1 MIQYTIRDYGVMP
14 DNERYFVGFGL
25 ENTANNKEG
34 YVQAYVAITGNT
46 DKSESQICNLA
57 FSGAFCLVMKIAGL
71 TLGNKKILLTNI
83 SYGLNRK
90 MTI

>member
-34 YVQAYVAITGNT
+34 YVQAYVAIAGNT

-57 FSGAFCLVMKIAGL
+57 FSGAYAEITGVSGKLEASATVVGSEFLPPDM
-71 TLGNKKILLTNI
+71 
-83 SYGLNRK
+83 
-90 MTI
+90 